1 MLVYGS
7 SFTFAPEHGPQQ
19 IINCVARWVGLRAN
33 RSSVDPVILSQGI
46 RELRLKDGS
55 TLTSRVTL
63 DDEQRPVYPY
73 LFCAQLSHGDNQV
86 PGRRWMTEIGLRQDA
101 PDAPVDCTFQLKT
114 DEVSAR
120 VTAPIQVT
128 RPKLVEQLVQQ
139 CNPSGY
145 TPGLKVKR
153 LDDEESAAA
162 FLVEVERE
170 ERRCP
175 IVVVSSTRDGAYSVT
190 PERIRSL
197 LVGIADVVEVPVGV
211 DTFKVEKTLG
221 RRYGAWGGAINIIF
235 QARRGARGTF
245 CETVLYRPN
254 ELEDLIDDGKNI
266 ESEILAA
273 VTHRTNLPY
282 SWRHISLEVVS
293 RAILRGQLARSIQR
307 AKQSDDSAEY
317 VALLE
322 EADKELRAKDEQ
334 VAGLRLELVERDCK
348 ISKLQA
354 DIEGLK
360 HALSGRQS
368 STEVGDEELNALMP
382 LREAVTAALT
392 NNPSV
397 EQSLKLINMLFP
409 DRVIILDSA
418 LDSAQESDADGFRH
432 GKKAFDLLWKLAN
445 GYWQALAD
453 GKGDQHAKAVFG
465 NNAYAQNES
474 QALSND
480 GKRRRT
486 FTYHGRDF
494 LMEKHLK
501 VGVKDSAA
509 ETLRIH
515 FEWLADEKRLV
526 VGHCGK
532 HLDF

>member
-7 SFTFAPEHGPQQ
+7 SFTFEPALGPQQ
-19 IINCVARWVGLRAN
+19 IINCVARWAGLRAN
-33 RSSVDPVILSQGI
+33 RSSVDPVVLSQGI
-46 RELRLKDGS
+46 RELRLKDGIM
-55 TLTSRVTL
+55 LTSRVTL
-63 DDEQRPVYPY
+63 DEEQRPVYPY

-86 PGRRWMTEIGLRQDA
+86 SGRRWMTEIGLRQDA
-101 PDAPVDCTFQLKT
+101 SDAPVDCTFLLKT

-139 CNPSGY
+139 CNPSGD

-153 LDDEESAAA
+153 LDEESAAA
-162 FLVEVERE
+162 FLIEVERE
-170 ERRCP
+170 QRHCP
-175 IVVVSSTRDGAYSVT
+175 IVVVSSSSDGGYSVT

-197 LVGIADVVEVPVGV
+197 LVGIADVVEVPNGV
-211 DTFKVEKTLG
+211 DTFKIEKILG

-235 QARRGARGTF
+235 QARKGAQATF

-254 ELEDLIDDGKNI
+254 ELAGLIDDDKTI

-293 RAILRGQLARSIQR
+293 QAILRGQLTRSIHR

-322 EADKELRAKDEQ
+322 EADRELRTKDMQ
-334 VAGLRLELVERDCK
+334 VVGLRSDLEERDGELR
-348 ISKLQA
+348 KLQA
-354 DIEGLK
+354 EIQALK

-368 STEVGDEELNALMP
+368 STEAGDEELHALMP
-382 LREAVTAALT
+382 LREAVTAVLT
-392 NNPSV
+392 DNPSI
-397 EQSLKLINMLFP
+397 EQSLKLINTLFP
-409 DRVIILDSA
+409 DRVIV
-418 LDSAQESDADGFRH
+418 LDSAQDSAHESGVHGFRH

-453 GKGDQHAKAVFG
+453 GKGDQHAKTVFG
-465 NNAYAQNES
+465 HNAYAQNES

-480 GKRRRT
+480 GRRRRT
-486 FTYHGRDF
+486 FFYRGRDF

-501 VGVKDSAA
+501 IGVKDSAA

-515 FEWLADEKRLV
+515 FEWLSEEKRVV
-526 VGHCGK
+526 VGYCGK

>member
-7 SFTFAPEHGPQQ
+7 SFTFEPEGGPQQ
-19 IINCVARWVGLRAN
+19 IINCVARWAGFRAN
-33 RSSVDPVILSQGI
+33 RSSVDPVILSQGV

-55 TLTSRVTL
+55 VLTSRVTL
-63 DDEQRPVYPY
+63 DDAQRPVYPY
-73 LFCAQLSHGDNQV
+73 LFCAQLSHADNQV
-86 PGRRWMTEIGLRQDA
+86 SGRRWMTEIGLRQDA
-101 PDAPVDCTFQLKT
+101 PGVPITCTFLLKT

-128 RPKLVEQLVQQ
+128 RPKLVEQLTQQ

-153 LDDEESAAA
+153 LNEESASA
-162 FLVEVERE
+162 FLIEVERE
-170 ERRCP
+170 ERRWP
-175 IVVVSSTRDGAYSVT
+175 VVVVSSSRDGTYAVS
-190 PERIRSL
+190 PERIRSM
-197 LVGIADVVEVPVGV
+197 LVGIAEVVEVAVDV
-211 DTFKVEKTLG
+211 DTFKVEENLG

-235 QARRGARGTF
+235 QARRGDRGTF
-245 CETVLYRPN
+245 CETVLFRPSD
-254 ELEDLIDDGKNI
+254 LADLIDDGKTI

-293 RAILRGQLARSIQR
+293 QAIFRDQLARSIQR

-317 VALLE
+317 VSLLE

-334 VAGLRLELVERDCK
+334 VAGLRLDIEERDGQ
-348 ISKLQA
+348 INKLQA
-354 DIEGLK
+354 AIEGLK
-360 HALSGRQS
+360 HALSGRES
-368 STEVGDEELNALMP
+368 SADAGDGELSVLTP
-382 LREAVTAALT
+382 LRQAVTAVLIED
-392 NNPSV
+392 PSL
-397 EQSLKLINMLFP
+397 EQSLKLINMLFS
-409 DRVIILDSA
+409 DRVTF
-418 LDSAQESDADGFRH
+418 LDSAQDSAHESDADGFRY
-432 GKKAFDLLWKLAN
+432 GKKSLDLLWKLAN

-453 GKGDQHAKAVFG
+453 GKGDQHAKAIFG
-465 NNAYAQNES
+465 SNAYAQNEG
-474 QALSND
+474 QALSKD
-480 GKRRRT
+480 GRRRRT
-486 FTYHGRDF
+486 FTYRDRDF

-515 FEWLADEKRLV
+515 FEWLAEEKRLV